1 MRVAK
6 KRRGRG
12 MKSYAPATQAITQRP
27 VHELVQ
33 ARLRMDQC
41 STILRDIDELLA
53 RGDISEADRL
63 ALMHER
69 ATTRI
74 SALACANIVAACEER
89 MRHEARQIQQR
100 HGWLL

>member
-1 MRVAK
+1 M
-6 KRRGRG
+6 
-12 MKSYAPATQAITQRP
+12 STYAPATQAIAQRP
-27 VHELVQ
+27 VHELMQ
-33 ARLRMDQC
+33 ARLRMEEC

-53 RGDISEADRL
+53 RDDITEADRL
-63 ALMHER
+63 ALVHER
-69 ATTRI
+69 ATTWI